1 MTFLIISFFAGI
13 LTVLA
18 PCILPLLPVVIGSS
32 ASGRSRAT
40 PYIVV
45 GSLALSII
53 LFTYLLKAST
63 AFIMVP
69 PEFWTYLSGGI
80 LLLFGLTLLFPGLW
94 ERLPGI
100 NKLSTSS
107 NKLLGEGYQK
117 KSIWGDVIV
126 GASLGPIFST
136 CSPTY
141 FVILASVLP
150 ASFLLGTA
158 YLLAYTLGLSLVLL
172 FIALLGERF
181 ASRLSGFS
189 DPRSKFKRGIGVLF
203 IVLGLLIALGY
214 EKKLE
219 TAILDSGFLDIT
231 KLEHKL
237 LNRLDAPEES
247 NSPDTVSE
255 IISKESEAVSSSDTI
270 SSTKPIPKMKGVP
283 YKEITKPAGF
293 VNTNDLPIKLSDYVG
308 KKVIL
313 LDVMTYSCIN
323 CQRTFPYLVS
333 WYEKYK
339 DDGFIIIGIHTPE
352 FAFEKDKGNVE
363 KAMKE
368 FGITFP
374 IVLDNDYGTWNAY
387 GNRYWPR
394 KYLIDI
400 YGNIVYDHI
409 GEGAYEEIEMK
420 IKELLKERVKVLGE
434 GEMPTNGELVSKTIA
449 PQVTTSQ
456 SPETYFGSLRNEY
469 LRNGMVGRTGEQ
481 TLTIPSQVFPN
492 GLYLGGTWNFSGE
505 YAKSVK
511 NSKVIYR
518 YNAKEVYI
526 VASADSATEMEVW
539 QDGKLV
545 TTEAGVDAVNGVVAI
560 KESKLYKL
568 IKNSEPGE
576 HTLELR
582 VGDGILLFA
591 FTFG

>member
-1 MTFLIISFFAGI
+1 MTFLAISFIAGI

-32 ASGRSRAT
+32 VSGRSRAT

-45 GSLALSII
+45 GSLSVSII

-63 AFIMVP
+63 AFIMIP
-69 PEFWTYLSGGI
+69 PEVWAYVSGGI
-80 LLLFGLTLLFPGLW
+80 IFIFGLTLLFPDLW
-94 ERLPGI
+94 SRVPGI
-100 NKLSTSS
+100 NKLSISS

-117 KSIWGDVIV
+117 KSFWGDVIV

-158 YLLAYTLGLSLVLL
+158 YLLAYTLGLALVLL
-172 FIALLGERF
+172 FIAIVGERF
-181 ASRLSGFS
+181 ANRLSALS
-189 DPRSKFKRGIGVLF
+189 DPESKLKRGIGIVF
-203 IVLGLLIALGY
+203 IILGLMIAFGY

-219 TAILDSGFLDIT
+219 TAILNSGFLDIT
-231 KLEHKL
+231 KIEQKL
-237 LNRLDAPEES
+237 LGRLDTQPTETPET
-247 NSPDTVSE
+247 NNLTSE
-255 IISKESEAVSSSDTI
+255 PEKLNVDNKTEPKTPALTRPPGII
-270 SSTKPIPKMKGVP
+270 
-283 YKEITKPAGF
+283 YKEITRPAGF
-293 VNTNDLPIKLSDYVG
+293 VNTGDIPIKIGDYVG

-323 CQRTFPYLVS
+323 CQRTFPYVTS
-333 WYEKYK
+333 WYERYK
-339 DDGFIIIGIHTPE
+339 DSGLIVIGIHTPE
-352 FAFEKDKGNVE
+352 FAFEKDKKNVE

-368 FGITFP
+368 FGINFP
-374 IVLDNDYGTWNAY
+374 VVLDNDYGTWNAY

-409 GEGAYEEIEMK
+409 GEGAYIETEMK
-420 IKELLKERVKVLGE
+420 IKELLKERAEVLKMSE
-434 GEMPTNGELVSKTIA
+434 APTDKDLVSKTII
-449 PQVTTSQ
+449 PQVTTAQ

-469 LRNGMVGRTGEQ
+469 LKNGMVGRNGEQ
-481 TLTIPSQVFPN
+481 TLSVPTQVLLN
-492 GLYLGGTWNFSGE
+492 GLYLGGKWNFSDE
-505 YAKSVK
+505 YARSVK
-511 NSKVIYR
+511 DSNIVYR

-526 VASADSATEMEVW
+526 VASAESPTDIEVW

-545 TTEAGVDAVNGVVAI
+545 SSEAGSDVKNGSVRVQ
-560 KESKLYKL
+560 ESKLYRL
-568 IKNSEPGE
+568 IKNNEPGE

-582 VGDGILLFA
+582 VKDGGVLFFA